1 MNIDLSILP
10 DNFIKEI
17 SDITGFTKNTIIK
30 FLENK
35 EVKSEYI
42 PQLIE
47 GFEIYLI
54 EHEQRSKTITQTLKR
69 FLNNY

>member
-1 MNIDLSILP
+1 MKIDLSVLP

-17 SDITGFTKNTIIK
+17 SDITGFAKSTVIK

-35 EVKSEYI
+35 EVKTEYI

-47 GFEIYLI
+47 GLEIYLI
-54 EHEQRSKTITQTLKR
+54 EHEQRSKTIKQTLKR
-69 FLNNY
+69 FLDNY